1 MLKGSDGH
9 IEYSVKKIFSKYNL
23 EIPEQKLAY
32 LDECCA
38 MLTGVYSE
46 MEREIFIQRISSES
60 GISPDVIRT
69 EVTKRQNKR
78 KRQAA
83 KDAVKAEINKSVGY
97 GDRVNADS
105 AKNLATVKKEENL
118 LGLLIIFPEYLDSEK
133 LYGVLSED
141 IFQCEFTKKVYLELV
156 RDKEARKEGT
166 ETFGET
172 FSPEEMGR
180 ITEMKL
186 RRKELSNNS
195 VDVAVELAQALKKEA
210 DRRKEDDGSEDSFFK
225 RIEELKKSKK

>member
-1 MLKGSDGH
+1 M
-9 IEYSVKKIFSKYNL
+9 
-23 EIPEQKLAY
+23 
-32 LDECCA
+32 
-38 MLTGVYSE
+38 
-46 MEREIFIQRISSES
+46 
-60 GISPDVIRT
+60 
-69 EVTKRQNKR
+69 
-78 KRQAA
+78 
-83 KDAVKAEINKSVGY
+83 
-97 GDRVNADS
+97 NADS

-118 LGLLIIFPEYLDSEK
+118 LGLLIMFPEYLDSEK

-195 VDVAVELAQALKKEA
+195 VDVAAELAQALKKEA